1 MMLKISNL
9 QVYYGHSEAISNV
22 NMAVPEKGIIAI
34 LGANGSGKSTT
45 LRTVSGLLVPRKGE
59 IKFQN
64 RLINGLPPHQVV
76 KLGISQVPEGR
87 ELFLNLSVQENL
99 MAGQYTRRDKTEIS
113 RNWERVVEWFPVLGE
128 RLQQAAGTLSGGEQ
142 QMLAI
147 GRAFLANPILLLL
160 DEPSLGISPLHVRNI
175 FQTIADINKKAG
187 LTIIVAE
194 QNVRMA
200 LSIAGR
206 GYIMELGRV
215 VLEGASKSL
224 TEDKSVLE
232 SYLGVL

>member
-64 RLINGLPPHQVV
+64 RVINGLPPHQVV

-147 GRAFLANPILLLL
+147 GRAFLSNPILLLL
-160 DEPSLGISPLHVRNI
+160 DEPSLGLSPLYVRNI
-175 FQTIADINKKAG
+175 FQTIADINKKVG

-200 LSIAGR
+200 LSIADR

-224 TEDKSVLE
+224 IEDKSVLE